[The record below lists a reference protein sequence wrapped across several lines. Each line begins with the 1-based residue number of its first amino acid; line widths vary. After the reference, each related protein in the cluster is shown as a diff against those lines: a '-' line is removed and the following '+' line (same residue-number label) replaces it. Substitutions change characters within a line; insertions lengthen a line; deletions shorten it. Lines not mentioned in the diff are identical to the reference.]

1 MSVIGPQLDQDT
13 LVLTRGRDFKWS
25 FENLG
30 PDGQPVDFPAGSLFF
45 EFPDLDGEGISP
57 LKWVFT
63 VSGSIASIKI
73 ESAAV
78 NAIPARA
85 KWQLV
90 FLPEG
95 EESGGDPIALGIVQ
109 IQG

>member
-1 MSVIGPQLDQDT
+1 MPVIGAQLESDT

-25 FENLG
+25 FENL
-30 PDGQPVDFPAGSLFF
+30 DATGQPVAFPAGSLFF
-45 EFPDLDGEGISP
+45 EFENGTKWTFSIEGA
-57 LKWVFT
+57 LAT
-63 VSGSIASIKI
+63 IKI
-73 ESAAV
+73 ESEQVALIAA
-78 NAIPARA
+78 RT

-95 EESGGDPIALGIVQ
+95 EELGGDPIALGQVQ

>member
-25 FENLG
+25 FENL
-30 PDGQPVDFPAGSLFF
+30 DATGQPVDFPAGSLFF
-45 EFPDLDGEGISP
+45 EFENGT
-57 LKWVFT
+57 KWNFT
-63 VSGSIASIKI
+63 IGGPVATIKI
-73 ESAAV
+73 ESEAV
-78 NAIPARA
+78 NQIAART

-95 EESGGDPIALGIVQ
+95 EESGGDPIALGLVQ